1 MHSFL
6 EEKPGKAFTIGH
18 KNRERGENK
27 MEFKYIIYEKSE
39 AIATITLN
47 RPEALNAF
55 SKEVADEVLQAIEDI
70 KNDENIR
77 VVILTGAGE
86 KAFSTGADIK
96 AMKGMNTLKARELS
110 LMGEKLCNAFE
121 NLEKP
126 VIAAI
131 NGYALGGGLEVAM
144 ACDIRIA
151 SENARMGQT
160 EINIGLIPGWGGTQR
175 LTRLIGR
182 TKAKELVFTGKM
194 IDAKTAEQL
203 GILNMV
209 VPADKLKETV
219 RQFALELAQKAPV
232 ALKVAKALIN
242 KGAEISLDAAIA
254 LEREG
259 FGVVA
264 STEDLQ
270 EGVSAFTEKRKPTFK
285 GK

>member
-1 MHSFL
+1 L
-6 EEKPGKAFTIGH
+6 
-18 KNRERGENK
+18 
-27 MEFKYIIYEKSE
+27 EFKYIIYEKSE
-39 AIATITLN
+39 GVATITIN

-55 SKEVADEVLQAIEDI
+55 SAEVVSEILQAIEDV
-70 KNDENIR
+70 KADESVR
-77 VVILTGAGE
+77 VVVLTGAGE
-86 KAFSTGADIK
+86 RAFSAGADIK
-96 AMKGMNTLKARELS
+96 AMKGMNALKARELS
-110 LMGEKLCNAFE
+110 QMGERLCSALE

-144 ACDIRIA
+144 ACDIRLA

-175 LTRLIGR
+175 LTRLIGA
-182 TKAKELVFTGKM
+182 TKAKELIFTGKM

-203 GILNMV
+203 GLVNMV
-209 VPADKLKETV
+209 VPQDKFRETV

-270 EGVSAFTEKRKPTFK
+270 EGVSAFIEKRKPVFK

>member
-1 MHSFL
+1 MD
-6 EEKPGKAFTIGH
+6 
-18 KNRERGENK
+18 
-27 MEFKYIIYEKSE
+27 FKYIIYEKSE
-39 AIATITLN
+39 GIATITLN

-55 SKEVADEVLQAIEDI
+55 SKDVVEEVMQALEDLRS
-70 KNDENIR
+70 DENVR
-77 VVILTGAGE
+77 VAVLTGAGE
-86 KAFSTGADIK
+86 KAFSAGADIK
-96 AMKGMNTLKARELS
+96 AMAGMTALKARELS
-110 LMGEKLCNAFE
+110 LMGEKLCLALE

-126 VIAAI
+126 VIAAL

-144 ACDIRIA
+144 SCDLRIA

-182 TKAKELVFTGKM
+182 GRAKELIFTGRM

-203 GILNMV
+203 GIINRV
-209 VPADKLKETV
+209 APADKFKETV
-219 RQFALELAQKAPV
+219 SQLALELASKPPV
-232 ALKVAKALIN
+232 AVRVAKAVIN
-242 KGAEISLDAAIA
+242 KGADISLDSALA

-264 STEDLQ
+264 STEDLK
-270 EGVSAFTEKRKPTFK
+270 EGVSAFTEKRKPVFK

>member
-1 MHSFL
+1 
-6 EEKPGKAFTIGH
+6 
-18 KNRERGENK
+18 
-27 MEFKYIIYEKSE
+27 MEFKYIIYEKSGG
-39 AIATITLN
+39 IATITLN

-55 SKEVADEVLQAIEDI
+55 SKEVIEEILKALEDVKADE
-70 KNDENIR
+70 NTR

-86 KAFSTGADIK
+86 KAFSAGADIK
-96 AMKGMNTLKARELS
+96 AMKGMNALKARELS
-110 LMGEKLCNAFE
+110 LMGEKLCDTLE

-175 LTRLIGR
+175 LTRLIGK
-182 TKAKELVFTGKM
+182 TKAKELIFTGK
-194 IDAKTAEQL
+194 IVDAKTAEQL
-203 GILNMV
+203 GIVNMV
-209 VPADKLKETV
+209 VPTEKFRETV
-219 RQFALELAQKAPV
+219 QQFAAELASKAPV

-242 KGAEISLDAAIA
+242 KGSEISLDAAIA

-270 EGVSAFTEKRKPTFK
+270 EGVSAFIEKRKPTFK

>member
-1 MHSFL
+1 L
-6 EEKPGKAFTIGH
+6 
-18 KNRERGENK
+18 
-27 MEFKYIIYEKSE
+27 EFKYIIYEKSE
-39 AIATITLN
+39 GIATITMN

-55 SKEVADEVLQAIEDI
+55 SAEVVSEILQAIEDV
-70 KNDENIR
+70 KVDESVR
-77 VVILTGAGE
+77 VVVLTGAGE
-86 KAFSTGADIK
+86 KAFSAGADIK
-96 AMKGMNTLKARELS
+96 AMKGMNALKARELS
-110 LMGEKLCNAFE
+110 QMGERLCNALE

-175 LTRLIGR
+175 LTRLIGA
-182 TKAKELVFTGKM
+182 TKAKELIFTGKM
-194 IDAKTAEQL
+194 IDARTAEQL
-203 GILNMV
+203 GLVNMV
-209 VPADKLKETV
+209 VPQDKFRETV

-270 EGVSAFTEKRKPTFK
+270 EGVSAFIEKRKPVFK

>member
-1 MHSFL
+1 
-6 EEKPGKAFTIGH
+6 
-18 KNRERGENK
+18 
-27 MEFKYIIYEKSE
+27 MEFKFIIYEKSE
-39 AIATITLN
+39 GIATVTLN
-47 RPEALNAF
+47 RPEALNAL
-55 SKEVADEVLQAIEDI
+55 SKEVVEELLQALEDI
-70 KNDENIR
+70 KNDESIR

-86 KAFSTGADIK
+86 KAFSAGADIK
-96 AMKGMNTLKARELS
+96 AMKGINALKARELS
-110 LMGEKLCNAFE
+110 LMGEKLCYALE

-144 ACDIRIA
+144 ACDLRIA
-151 SENARMGQT
+151 AENARMGQT

-182 TKAKELVFTGKM
+182 TKAKELVFTGKI

-203 GILNMV
+203 GILNIV
-209 VPADKLKETV
+209 VPADKFKETV
-219 RQFALELAQKAPV
+219 RQIAVELAQKAPV
-232 ALKVAKALIN
+232 AIKVAKALIN
-242 KGAEISLDAAIA
+242 KGADMSLDAALA

-259 FGVVA
+259 FGIVA

-270 EGVSAFTEKRKPTFK
+270 EGVAAFTEKRKPVFK

>member
-1 MHSFL
+1 
-6 EEKPGKAFTIGH
+6 
-18 KNRERGENK
+18 

-39 AIATITLN
+39 GIATITIN

-55 SKEVADEVLQAIEDI
+55 NAEVVSEILQALEDVMADESV
-70 KNDENIR
+70 R
-77 VVILTGAGE
+77 VVVLTGAGE
-86 KAFSTGADIK
+86 KAFSAGADIK

-110 LMGEKLCNAFE
+110 QMGEKLCSALE

-144 ACDIRIA
+144 ACDLRIA

-175 LTRLIGR
+175 LTRLIGA
-182 TKAKELVFTGKM
+182 TKAKELIFTGKM

-203 GILNMV
+203 GLVNMV
-209 VPADKLKETV
+209 VPQDKFRETV
-219 RQFALELAQKAPV
+219 HQFALELAQKAPV
-232 ALKVAKALIN
+232 AIKVAKALIN
-242 KGAEISLDAAIA
+242 KGAEISLDAAIV

-259 FGVVA
+259 FSVVA

-270 EGVSAFTEKRKPTFK
+270 EGVSAFIEKRKPVFK

>member
-1 MHSFL
+1 L
-6 EEKPGKAFTIGH
+6 EGKLEKAFTIGP
-18 KNRERGENK
+18 KNRERGEIE

-39 AIATITLN
+39 GIATITLN

-55 SKEVADEVLQAIEDI
+55 SKEVVDEVLQALEDI
-70 KNDENIR
+70 KNDENTR

-96 AMKGMNTLKARELS
+96 AMKGINALKARELS
-110 LMGEKLCNAFE
+110 LMGEKLCSAFE
-121 NLEKP
+121 NFDKP

-131 NGYALGGGLEVAM
+131 NGYALGGGLEVSM
-144 ACDIRIA
+144 ACDVRIA

-160 EINIGLIPGWGGTQR
+160 EINIGFIPGWGGTQR

-182 TKAKELVFTGKM
+182 TKAKELIFTGKM

-203 GILNMV
+203 GLVNMI
-209 VPADKLKETV
+209 VPADKFKETV
-219 RQFALELAQKAPV
+219 RQFATELASKAPV
-232 ALKVAKALIN
+232 ALKVAKTLIN
-242 KGAEISLDAAIA
+242 KGADISLNDAIA

-259 FGVVA
+259 FGVVG

-270 EGVSAFTEKRKPTFK
+270 EGVSAFIEKRKPTFK

>member
-1 MHSFL
+1 L
-6 EEKPGKAFTIGH
+6 DTKI
-18 KNRERGENK
+18 ERGEST

-39 AIATITLN
+39 GIATITLN

-55 SKEVADEVLQAIEDI
+55 SKEVVDEVLQALEDI
-70 KNDENIR
+70 RNDENTR

-86 KAFSTGADIK
+86 KAFSAGADIK

-110 LMGEKLCNAFE
+110 LMGEKICVSLE

-144 ACDIRIA
+144 SCDLRIA

-182 TKAKELVFTGKM
+182 TKAKELIFTGKM

-203 GILNMV
+203 GIVNLV
-209 VPADKLKETV
+209 VPADKFKETV

-232 ALKVAKALIN
+232 AIKIAKALIN
-242 KGAEISLDAAIA
+242 KGAEIGLDAALA

>member
-1 MHSFL
+1 
-6 EEKPGKAFTIGH
+6 
-18 KNRERGENK
+18 
-27 MEFKYIIYEKSE
+27 MEFQYIIYEKSE
-39 AIATITLN
+39 GIATITLN

-55 SKEVADEVLQAIEDI
+55 SKEVITEVLQALEDVRTD
-70 KNDENIR
+70 KNMR
-77 VVILTGAGE
+77 VVVLTGAGE
-86 KAFSTGADIK
+86 KAFSAGADIK
-96 AMKGMNTLKARELS
+96 AMKGFNALKARELS
-110 LMGEKLCNAFE
+110 LMGERLCNALE

-144 ACDIRIA
+144 ACDLRLA
-151 SENARMGQT
+151 SERARMGQT

-175 LTRLIGR
+175 LTRLVGR
-182 TKAKELVFTGKM
+182 TKAKELVFTGKI

-209 VPADKLKETV
+209 IPAEEFREKV
-219 RQFALELAQKAPV
+219 RQFAKELTFKAPV

-242 KGAEISLDAAIA
+242 KGADMSLESAIA

-259 FGVVA
+259 FGVVG

-270 EGVSAFTEKRKPTFK
+270 EGVSAFTEKRKPAFK

>member
-1 MHSFL
+1 
-6 EEKPGKAFTIGH
+6 
-18 KNRERGENK
+18 
-27 MEFKYIIYEKSE
+27 MEFKFVIYEKSE
-39 AIATITLN
+39 GVATITLN

-55 SKEVADEVLQAIEDI
+55 SNEVIEEVLHALEDV
-70 KNDENIR
+70 KSDEKVR
-77 VVILTGAGE
+77 VVVLTGAGE
-86 KAFSTGADIK
+86 KAFSVGADIK
-96 AMKGMNTLKARELS
+96 AMIGMNALKARELS
-110 LMGEKLCNAFE
+110 LRGEKLCAAFE
-121 NLEKP
+121 DLEKP
-126 VIAAI
+126 VIAAL

-144 ACDIRIA
+144 ACDLRIA

-182 TKAKELVFTGKM
+182 TKAKELVFTGRM

-203 GILNMV
+203 GIVNMIA
-209 VPADKLKETV
+209 PADKFRETV
-219 RQFALELAQKAPV
+219 RQFAVDLATKAPV
-232 ALKVAKALIN
+232 AIKVAKALIN
-242 KGAEISLDAAIA
+242 KGADISLDSALA

-270 EGVSAFTEKRKPTFK
+270 EGVKAFTEKRKPAFK

>member
-1 MHSFL
+1 
-6 EEKPGKAFTIGH
+6 
-18 KNRERGENK
+18 
-27 MEFKYIIYEKSE
+27 MEFKYIIYEKSGGT
-39 AIATITLN
+39 ATITLN

-55 SKEVADEVLQAIEDI
+55 SKEVIEEILNALEDVKADE
-70 KNDENIR
+70 NTR

-86 KAFSTGADIK
+86 KAFSAGADIK
-96 AMKGMNTLKARELS
+96 AMKGMNALKARELS
-110 LMGEKLCNAFE
+110 LMGEKLCNALE

-175 LTRLIGR
+175 LPRLIGK
-182 TKAKELVFTGKM
+182 TKATELIFTGK
-194 IDAKTAEQL
+194 IVDAKTAEQL
-203 GILNMV
+203 GIVNMV
-209 VPADKLKETV
+209 VPTEKFRETV
-219 RQFALELAQKAPV
+219 QQFAAELASKAPV

-242 KGAEISLDAAIA
+242 KGSEISLDAAIA

-270 EGVSAFTEKRKPTFK
+270 EGVSAFIEKRKPTFK

>member
-1 MHSFL
+1 L
-6 EEKPGKAFTIGH
+6 EEKRAKASTIGH
-18 KNRERGENK
+18 RSNQEDGK
-27 MEFKYIIYEKSE
+27 MAFKLILYEKDE
-39 AIATITLN
+39 AVATITLN
-47 RPEALNAF
+47 RPETLNAF
-55 SKEVADEVLQAIEDI
+55 SNEVVEEVLQALEDVRND
-70 KNDENIR
+70 KNVR
-77 VVILTGAGE
+77 VVVLTGAGE
-86 KAFSTGADIK
+86 KAFSAGADIK
-96 AMKGMNTLKARELS
+96 AMIGMNALRARELS
-110 LMGEKLCNAFE
+110 LMGEKLCLALE

-126 VIAAI
+126 VIAAL

-144 ACDIRIA
+144 ACDLRIA

-203 GILNMV
+203 GIVNMV
-209 VPADKLKETV
+209 VPTDKFRETV
-219 RQFALELAQKAPV
+219 RQFASDLATKAPV
-232 ALKVAKALIN
+232 AIKVAKALIN
-242 KGAEISLDAAIA
+242 KGADINLHSALA
-254 LEREG
+254 LEHEG

-270 EGVSAFTEKRKPTFK
+270 EGVKAFTEKRKPAFK